1 MPDLAEVEGLIN
13 QVAEGS
19 PRTRLL
25 QQLTELFIEH
35 RYYAV
40 AADLSERMSASPGNQ
55 LIAIVTAL
63 ADEGARDA
71 VARIL
76 PRCARYPE
84 SAYAACL
91 ALARSYLECAVGIAA
106 VVARSADM

>member
-1 MPDLAEVEGLIN
+1 MPDLTEVEALIN
-13 QVAEGS
+13 RVAEGS

-25 QQLTELFIEH
+25 QQLIELFIEH

-40 AADLSERMSASPGNQ
+40 AADLTERMSASPGNQ

-91 ALARSYLECAVGIAA
+91 ALARSYPECAVDIAA